1 MEHVLVGNTL
11 ACLQRFRDN
20 GAAGN
25 AAVSGSRAKGD
36 GYRAAPPCASSQ
48 AKRHCSAGAAL
59 GGKER
64 SRYSLTWLSIS
75 SSPGPREGCVSALL
89 YPSLPALRTWRV
101 GTFCAVSG
109 KRSSAEGQGW

>member
-36 GYRAAPPCASSQ
+36 GYRAPLLLALQ
-48 AKRHCSAGAAL
+48 AKPSVTAPLGLLLVVKRGAGT
-59 GGKER
+59 R
-64 SRYSLTWLSIS
+64 
-75 SSPGPREGCVSALL
+75 
-89 YPSLPALRTWRV
+89 
-101 GTFCAVSG
+101 
-109 KRSSAEGQGW
+109 